1 MGSYYSSVTCVGD
14 DIVLYSDETDRTD
27 NNYDYA
33 MVSGEVSE

>member
-1 MGSYYSSVTCVGD
+1 MGSLYSSVTRVGD
-14 DIVLYSDETDRTD
+14 NLVLYSDETDSTD